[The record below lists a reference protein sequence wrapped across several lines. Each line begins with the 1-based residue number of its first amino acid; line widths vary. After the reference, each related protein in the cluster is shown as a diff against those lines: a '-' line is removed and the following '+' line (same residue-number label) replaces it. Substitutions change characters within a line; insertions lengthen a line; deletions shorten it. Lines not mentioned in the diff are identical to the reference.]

1 MHKHTSF
8 SVLWICFSSSW
19 GNQKCLRFFTK
30 TVSAVDTNKNKIIF
44 NAFLQQ
50 FKQHCVAGFS
60 FKSPMFEGKRCNY
73 SVVCWMFSKSFTN
86 VRTEVSSAAIYYHLS
101 SVTTNCPNTTISMQM
116 SFWQP
121 VLTCLQSKY
130 CTLNFIHLPVKFY
143 QYFFWCIAS
152 SRWISLNLF
161 DKVQRY
167 NQEE

>member
-19 GNQKCLRFFTK
+19 GNQECLRFFTK

-73 SVVCWMFSKSFTN
+73 SVVCWMVSKSFTN
-86 VRTEVSSAAIYYHLS
+86 VRTGGEQCCHLLSFILSHNQLSKHNNIYADEFL
-101 SVTTNCPNTTISMQM
+101 TTC
-116 SFWQP
+116 
-121 VLTCLQSKY
+121 VD
-130 CTLNFIHLPVKFY
+130 LPAKKILYIEFYSLAYKFY

-161 DKVQRY
+161 DELQRY